1 MIKVLKLQKAVYVI
15 LLGIIGLIA
24 YQIMSM
30 NKIESSVYV
39 LQLSGL
45 LFLIGALWLVYPILF
60 AKKVNEE
67 EVQLDP
73 EKHPPLGDS
82 VTSGQPS
89 VDQ

>member
-1 MIKVLKLQKAVYVI
+1 MIKILKLQKAVYVI
-15 LLGIIGLIA
+15 ILGIIGLIA

-30 NKIESSVYV
+30 NKIESSIYV

-45 LFLIGALWLVYPILF
+45 LFLIGALWLLYPILF
-60 AKKVNEE
+60 AKKVNDE

-73 EKHPPLGDS
+73 AKHEEITKP
-82 VTSGQPS
+82 VTSAQPS

>member
-30 NKIESSVYV
+30 NKIQSSIYV
-39 LQLSGL
+39 LKLSGL
-45 LFLIGALWLVYPILF
+45 LFLIGSLWLIYPILF
-60 AKKVNEE
+60 AKKVNDQ

-73 EKHPPLGDS
+73 EKHAEIADP

>member
-30 NKIESSVYV
+30 NKIQSSIYV
-39 LQLSGL
+39 LKLSGL
-45 LFLIGALWLVYPILF
+45 LFLIGSLWLIYPILF
-60 AKKVNEE
+60 AKKVNDQ
-67 EVQLDP
+67 EVQLDA
-73 EKHPPLGDS
+73 EKHAEIADP

>member
-1 MIKVLKLQKAVYVI
+1 MIKVLRLQKAVYVI
-15 LLGIIGLIA
+15 ILGIIGLIV
-24 YQIMSM
+24 YQVMSM

-45 LFLIGALWLVYPILF
+45 LFLVGALWLLYPILF
-60 AKKVNEE
+60 AKKVNDE

-73 EKHPPLGDS
+73 AKHDDVIEP
-82 VTSGQPS
+82 VTSAQPS

>member
-15 LLGIIGLIA
+15 VLGVIGLIA
-24 YQIMSM
+24 YQIISM
-30 NKIESSVYV
+30 NKIAASIYV

-45 LFLIGALWLVYPILF
+45 LFLIAALWLIYPILF

-73 EKHPPLGDS
+73 EKHPQIAEPL
-82 VTSGQPS
+82 TSGQPS

>member
-15 LLGIIGLIA
+15 VLGIIGLIA

-30 NKIESSVYV
+30 NRIASSIYV

-45 LFLIGALWLVYPILF
+45 LFLIASLWLIYPILF

-73 EKHPPLGDS
+73 DQHPQNAEPL
-82 VTSGQPS
+82 TSGQPS
-89 VDQ
+89 VDR

>member
-45 LFLIGALWLVYPILF
+45 LFLIGALWLIYPILF

-73 EKHPPLGDS
+73 EKHPTLGDP